1 MKARVGR
8 QKLPSSQSDKDP
20 SLTPLMPKPRR
31 IVPPSEIHIQ
41 QANLLRGQ
49 QALNKVIGE
58 GGLDMEIFWPPTAQQ
73 SEYLYK
79 VMTQCFGMQSA
90 VIDDEGDLFFI
101 SGKDRG
107 SHTGF
112 SPLLR
117 KIMQPAGRDEV
128 KVIDEIVKRN
138 AISGSYTP
146 VRIFSKLVD
155 ARLVN
160 GVAQMTGNVIH
171 PQSVV
176 RANYVVDQGRVYISN
191 ITHDGV
197 RSSGRLL
204 LANGSC

>member
-1 MKARVGR
+1 
-8 QKLPSSQSDKDP
+8 
-20 SLTPLMPKPRR
+20 
-31 IVPPSEIHIQ
+31 
-41 QANLLRGQ
+41 
-49 QALNKVIGE
+49 VIGE

-107 SHTGF
+107 SYTGF

-128 KVIDEIVKRN
+128 KVINEIVQRN
-138 AISGSYTP
+138 VISGTYTP

-160 GVAQMTGNVIH
+160 GIAQMTGNVIH

-176 RANYVVDQGRVYISN
+176 RANYVIDQGRVYISN